1 MLKKSKA
8 RINKP
13 VALISAL
20 AGGGMWFFGS
30 YLYSL
35 YKLKISGVLL
45 VPILFTLLFA
55 VVFLSIWAGSAIT
68 GSFDRSSHLYS
79 GWESMLRYFTF
90 GMVAVFVLTMLLE
103 YVYELNPDKKIIEP
117 TSYIFVIDESG
128 SMSGNDPEGLRYDA
142 IREIMDKPENALP
155 YVVYAFSSEPK
166 IIRDMGI
173 LSQNE
178 PDIPVTC
185 DGGTAIR
192 ETTLRIL
199 QDYKEKKWD
208 GGDNPKIIFLTDGY
222 ATDLD
227 NGFLWFKG
235 NVPEF
240 NAALEEYSNLG
251 INISTVGLGS
261 VDKELMR
268 KMAEITGGIFIRVDQ
283 ANDLSAAMQTAATSY
298 AERDLLSARYMK
310 SMNKLFGFFRIL
322 FLSLIGTLV
331 GVLLVLAYMD
341 IGSIPLIMIN
351 SIVGA
356 VIGSVLLETGV
367 QNGIY
372 QSFLWFFLWI
382 LLAIT
387 TGYIYPENVLRESGK
402 KKVSHENKPP
412 RGCLIENR
420 QELRNVNIR
429 L

>member
-20 AGGGMWFFGS
+20 AGGGIWFLCS

-35 YKLKISGVLL
+35 YKLKIPGVLL

-55 VVFLSIWAGSAIT
+55 VVFLSVWVGSVIT

-79 GWESMLRYFTF
+79 GWQSMLRYLVI
-90 GMVAVFVLTMLLE
+90 GLMVIFLLTMLLE
-103 YVYELNPDKKIIEP
+103 YVYELNPKQKIIEP

-128 SMSGNDPEGLRYDA
+128 SMSGNDPKGLRYDA
-142 IREIMDKPENALP
+142 IREIMDDPENTLP
-155 YVVYAFSSEPK
+155 YMVYAFSSEPR
-166 IIRDMGI
+166 ILRDMGTI
-173 LSQNE
+173 SQNE
-178 PDIPVTC
+178 PVIPVTC

-192 ETTLRIL
+192 ETTLRML
-199 QDYKEKKWD
+199 QDYKEQKWD

-227 NGFLWFKG
+227 NGFLWLKG

-240 NAALEEYSNLG
+240 NAALDEYSNLG

-268 KMAEITGGIFIRVDQ
+268 KMAETTGGIFIRVDQ
-283 ANDLSAAMQTAATSY
+283 ANDLSMAMKTAATSY
-298 AERDLLSARYMK
+298 SERNLLSARYMK
-310 SMNKLFGFFRIL
+310 SMNKLFGFLRIL
-322 FLSLIGTLV
+322 FLSLIGTLI
-331 GVLLVLAYMD
+331 GALFALAYMD
-341 IGSIPLIMIN
+341 IASMPIIIIN
-351 SIVGA
+351 STVGA

-372 QSFLWFFLWI
+372 QSFLWLLFWI
-382 LLAIT
+382 LLAVT
-387 TGYIYPENVLRESGK
+387 TGYIYPEKFLRGFGK
-402 KKVSHENKPP
+402 KKVSHEYKPP
-412 RGCLIENR
+412 IGCLIENR

>member
-55 VVFLSIWAGSAIT
+55 VIFLSVWAGSAIT

-155 YVVYAFSSEPK
+155 YMVYAFSSEPK

-173 LSQNE
+173 LLRNE
-178 PDIPVTC
+178 TDIPVTC

-268 KMAEITGGIFIRVDQ
+268 KMAETTGGIFIRVDQ

-322 FLSLIGTLV
+322 FLSFIGTLI
-331 GVLLVLAYMD
+331 GVLLALAYMD

-372 QSFLWFFLWI
+372 QSFLWFLLWI

-387 TGYIYPENVLRESGK
+387 TGYIYPENVLQESGK

-412 RGCLIENR
+412 MGCLIENR
-420 QELRNVNIR
+420 QELRNINIR